1 MKTWYNF
8 SNIGKKW
15 WISQKNNPNI
25 LAINGHTPIHLAA
38 SGEYFDIVK
47 LLMSTSDNPN
57 ALANNG
63 WTPIHL
69 AALGGHFDIVQL
81 LRFTTDIPSALRVFM

>member
-1 MKTWYNF
+1 M
-8 SNIGKKW
+8 
-15 WISQKNNPNI
+15 
-25 LAINGHTPIHLAA
+25 
-38 SGEYFDIVK
+38 K

>member
-1 MKTWYNF
+1 
-8 SNIGKKW
+8 
-15 WISQKNNPNI
+15 
-25 LAINGHTPIHLAA
+25 
-38 SGEYFDIVK
+38 
-47 LLMSTSDNPN
+47 MSTSDNPN

-81 LRFTTDIPSALRVFM
+81 LMFTTDIPSVPDNNGQTPINRAALSDILISWNY